1 MDPDQT
7 LADLMHTAGDHL
19 LRLAYQLTH
28 DRASAEDVVQEALM
42 QVCRSWRRRA
52 PDVAHAEAYVRR
64 AVVNEY
70 LRRRR
75 LRASSEVVTDRVPE
89 TSIGGG
95 DDAVVDRDE
104 MWRALAVLPARQRAV
119 LVLRYYEALPDGEI
133 AALIGAKEATV
144 RSLAARA
151 LAGLRSG
158 EGGLTAVP
166 AVDGSTT

>member
-1 MDPDQT
+1 
-7 LADLMHTAGDHL
+7 
-19 LRLAYQLTH
+19 
-28 DRASAEDVVQEALM
+28 
-42 QVCRSWRRRA
+42 
-52 PDVAHAEAYVRR
+52 
-64 AVVNEY
+64 
-70 LRRRR
+70 
-75 LRASSEVVTDRVPE
+75 VPE

-119 LVLRYYEALPDGEI
+119 LVLRYYEARPDGEI